1 MDKFQNFSK
10 KKCII
15 HLVELDELF
24 SKMRFRDQKTACGRY
39 GAHAKFENTAQCFWW
54 GAYALLA
61 VRHQQIFKKQLV
73 T

>member
-1 MDKFQNFSK
+1 MEDRNNFGKFDFLFE

-24 SKMRFRDQKTACGRY
+24 PKIEVRDFKTACGRC
-39 GAHAKFENTAQCFWW
+39 GAHAKFENNAKCFSD
-54 GAYALLA
+54 LP
-61 VRHQQIFKKQLV
+61 V

>member
-1 MDKFQNFSK
+1 MGDRNNFGKFEFFSK

-24 SKMRFRDQKTACGRY
+24 PKIGVRGLKTACGRC
-39 GAHAKFENTAQCFWW
+39 GAHAKFENNAKCFRD
-54 GAYALLA
+54 LE
-61 VRHQQIFKKQLV
+61 V